1 MNNKT
6 KQGGLGIV
14 SVLTIVFIVLK
25 LLGVIQWSW
34 IWVLS
39 PIWISAVIV
48 VAVFSVIL
56 IGGRIKKGK
65 WERPAQSRTPLH
77 APVFV
82 TESRCFFVPERRHFQ
97 KTSKAV

>member
-1 MNNKT
+1 MDNKT

-34 IWVLS
+34 IWVIS

-65 WERPAQSRTPLH
+65 W
-77 APVFV
+77 
-82 TESRCFFVPERRHFQ
+82 
-97 KTSKAV
+97 

>member
-14 SVLTIVFIVLK
+14 SVLTIIFVVLK
-25 LLGVIQWSW
+25 LLGVIRWSW

-39 PIWISAVIV
+39 PIWISAVHGA
-48 VAVFSVIL
+48 AVFAAIL

-65 WERPAQSRTPLH
+65 W
-77 APVFV
+77 
-82 TESRCFFVPERRHFQ
+82 
-97 KTSKAV
+97 

>member
-1 MNNKT
+1 MDNKA

-34 IWVLS
+34 IWVFS

-65 WERPAQSRTPLH
+65 W
-77 APVFV
+77 
-82 TESRCFFVPERRHFQ
+82 
-97 KTSKAV
+97 

>member
-1 MNNKT
+1 MDNKA

-14 SVLTIVFIVLK
+14 SVLTIAFIVLK
-25 LLGVIQWSW
+25 LLGVIRWSW

-56 IGGRIKKGK
+56 IGGRIKKGN
-65 WERPAQSRTPLH
+65 W
-77 APVFV
+77 
-82 TESRCFFVPERRHFQ
+82 
-97 KTSKAV
+97 

>member
-1 MNNKT
+1 MDNKA

-25 LLGVIQWSW
+25 LLGVIKWSW

-48 VAVFSVIL
+48 AVVFSVIL
-56 IGGRIKKGK
+56 LGGRIKKGK
-65 WERPAQSRTPLH
+65 W
-77 APVFV
+77 
-82 TESRCFFVPERRHFQ
+82 
-97 KTSKAV
+97 

>member
-14 SVLTIVFIVLK
+14 SVLTIIFVVLK
-25 LLGVIQWSW
+25 LLGVIKWSW

-39 PIWISAVIV
+39 SIWISAVV
-48 VAVFSVIL
+48 MVAVFSVIL

-65 WERPAQSRTPLH
+65 W
-77 APVFV
+77 
-82 TESRCFFVPERRHFQ
+82 
-97 KTSKAV
+97 

>member
-1 MNNKT
+1 MDNKA

-48 VAVFSVIL
+48 VAVFSVIM
-56 IGGRIKKGK
+56 IGGRIKKGN
-65 WERPAQSRTPLH
+65 W
-77 APVFV
+77 
-82 TESRCFFVPERRHFQ
+82 
-97 KTSKAV
+97 

>member
-1 MNNKT
+1 MDNKA

-39 PIWISAVIV
+39 PLWISAVIV
-48 VAVFSVIL
+48 IAVFSVIL

-65 WERPAQSRTPLH
+65 W
-77 APVFV
+77 
-82 TESRCFFVPERRHFQ
+82 
-97 KTSKAV
+97 

>member
-14 SVLTIVFIVLK
+14 SVLTIIFVVLK
-25 LLGVIQWSW
+25 LLGVIRWSW

-48 VAVFSVIL
+48 AAVFSVIL
-56 IGGRIKKGK
+56 ISGRVKTGK
-65 WERPAQSRTPLH
+65 W
-77 APVFV
+77 
-82 TESRCFFVPERRHFQ
+82 
-97 KTSKAV
+97 